1 MKNKFQKQLNILI
14 LLRSLLLIASV
25 VASVIVDWPPELRQ
39 MTEKYNYEFLALI
52 DESAVNVIYWIYTA
66 IQFIILPIIFWKN
79 KIYSIYICLALH
91 LLDFILLYG
100 GHFDVISSISSN
112 LFLSAAL
119 VDGAICSILYLNNYL
134 NTMQKIDLI

>member
-1 MKNKFQKQLNILI
+1 MKNNFKQLNILI
-14 LLRSLLLIASV
+14 LIRSFLLIASV

-100 GHFDVISSISSN
+100 GHFDVISSFSSN
-112 LFLSAAL
+112 LFQLAAF
-119 VDGAICSILYLNNYL
+119 VDGLICSLIYIDNFYIYLN
-134 NTMQKIDLI
+134 KK